1 MHILKE
7 AKTLKGSV
15 YLSKN
20 CEILGTFS
28 TEDSF
33 TLGTEGFLF
42 APPPPAPTSFQ
53 REAGQLSIS
62 CINVQI
68 HNVRVPEA

>member
-42 APPPPAPTSFQ
+42 VCPPTPRP
-53 REAGQLSIS
+53 
-62 CINVQI
+62 NVF
-68 HNVRVPEA
+68 PEGSRAAVHLLYKCPDS